1 MKKTTKKSTSSGTG
15 YMAAPKSLLKRTAAK
30 KAAAKKAADKKAA
43 DKKAAAKKEA
53 AKKAKKESD
62 ARLKKFKYQKQVQD
76 DLGF

>member
-43 DKKAAAKKEA
+43 DKKAAAKK
-53 AKKAKKESD
+53 AKKESD